1 MNLTPIV
8 DDLKDRMH
16 RVNIPG
22 AALAIIADGE
32 IVLADGF
39 GVTSVEDAGLPMT
52 PDTVARAAS
61 ISKSL
66 TATAVMRLVEQG
78 RMELDRPVI
87 EYLGSLRLSV
97 PGAAERVTLRMLLSH
112 TGGLYRDVDWW
123 GSRDFDALEVYVRD
137 VLPTVPMAAPPGVLW
152 SYSNSGIGLAARVA
166 EVVTDD
172 RYPDLMDE
180 LLFEPL
186 GMTRTTFDLS
196 VAATY
201 PLSQSHRMD
210 PDGNLSVDHRQPD
223 AVAFSPSGGAL
234 TTVNDLA
241 RYLVMHMSDGLFEGR
256 HVLQESTVAEM
267 HRSAVS
273 RYTPAGDGYGLGFY
287 TGWHRGRHKVWHWGR
302 TLRNG
307 GLAITI
313 PEEKVGLAL
322 LYNRQA
328 DRFGGDDFAA
338 MAMDVLL
345 GESGPS
351 KAPSPAQAADVD
363 WARWT
368 GRYVGPNVGL
378 VEIESG
384 EDGTRM
390 IWNGVA
396 LKLARHGADVLV
408 GRTEDGFDVAVGA
421 VGGPGGAGKF
431 LQINGTPSQRWDGEV
446 QQIEPADLAPY
457 VGHYG
462 LFDRI
467 LLTVEGGRLMLDSE
481 THGRKLECLAIGK
494 RKFACA
500 IGTVEFPDTDYAK
513 APWLKFAEFA
523 RFERRG

>member
-1 MNLTPIV
+1 MNLIPIV
-8 DDLKDRMH
+8 DDLKDRMQ

-22 AALAIIADGE
+22 AALAVIADGQ

-39 GVTSVEDAGLPMT
+39 GMTSVEDAGLPMT

-66 TATAVMRLVEQG
+66 TATVVMRLVEQG
-78 RMELDRPVI
+78 RLELDRPVI
-87 EYLGSLRLSV
+87 EYLDSLRLSL

-112 TGGLYRDVDWW
+112 TGGLSRDVDWW
-123 GSRDFDALEVYVRD
+123 GSRDFDALEIYVRD

-152 SYSNSGIGLAARVA
+152 SYSNSGICLAARVA
-166 EVVTDD
+166 EVVTGDC
-172 RYPDLMDE
+172 YLDLMDE

-201 PLSQSHRMD
+201 PMTQSHRMD

-223 AVAFSPSGGAL
+223 AVAFSPSGGAM

-241 RYLVMHMSDGLFEGR
+241 RYLIMHMNGGEIEGR

-267 HRSAVS
+267 HRPAVS

-287 TGWHRGRHKVWHWGR
+287 TGWHRGRTKVWHWGR

-307 GLAITI
+307 GLAVTI
-313 PEEKVGLAL
+313 PEEKIGLAL

-338 MAMDVLL
+338 KAMDVLL

-351 KAPSPAQAADVD
+351 QAPAPAKSDDVD
-363 WARWT
+363 WASWT

-378 VEIESG
+378 VEIETG
-384 EDGTRM
+384 EDGTWM
-390 IWNGVA
+390 IWNGAA
-396 LKLARHGADVLV
+396 LNLTRHDGNLLV
-408 GRTEDGFDVAVGA
+408 GQTEDGFDVAVGA
-421 VGGPGGAGKF
+421 VGGPEGEGKF
-431 LQINGTPSQRWDGEV
+431 LQVNGTPAQGWDGEV
-446 QQIEPADLAPY
+446 QQVEPADLAPY

-481 THGRKLECLAIGK
+481 TSGRKLECLAIGK

-500 IGTVEFPDTDYAK
+500 IGTVEFPDDDYAN